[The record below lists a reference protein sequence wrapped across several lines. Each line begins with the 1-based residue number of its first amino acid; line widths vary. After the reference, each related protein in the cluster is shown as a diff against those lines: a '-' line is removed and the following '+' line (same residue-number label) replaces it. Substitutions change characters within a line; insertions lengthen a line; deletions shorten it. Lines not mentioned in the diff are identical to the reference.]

1 MNDFGLFTAG
11 DADLITAENRQSGQA
26 GTALAINS
34 DNLSCRLVPAAR
46 GTWGG
51 RRNRAD
57 RVSQTLTA
65 EQCRKLIAATLFA
78 RSIGLPFSRHWTI
91 HYQMAGIEPRE
102 GAQFI
107 GTVLNAAGKAAKR
120 HGGQLA
126 AAWVRENGIGKGEH
140 CHILMHLP
148 RGMNLKN
155 KTRRWIVGAGG
166 TYRQGVS
173 EVRSIGGSLLSAE
186 TGGEHYE
193 LNAGDVLAY
202 LLKHGDDRAA
212 ELLGLTRFGH
222 RGSVTGKRCGS
233 TQNIAEG
240 AQIKHGLALSP
251 VGGG

>member
-1 MNDFGLFTAG
+1 MSDFGLFTAG

-102 GAQFI
+102 GA
-107 GTVLNAAGKAAKR
+107 
-120 HGGQLA
+120 
-126 AAWVRENGIGKGEH
+126 
-140 CHILMHLP
+140 
-148 RGMNLKN
+148 
-155 KTRRWIVGAGG
+155 
-166 TYRQGVS
+166 
-173 EVRSIGGSLLSAE
+173 
-186 TGGEHYE
+186 
-193 LNAGDVLAY
+193 
-202 LLKHGDDRAA
+202 
-212 ELLGLTRFGH
+212 
-222 RGSVTGKRCGS
+222 
-233 TQNIAEG
+233 
-240 AQIKHGLALSP
+240 
-251 VGGG
+251 